1 MTSLTQRLL
10 AQKITRDRFKFPCSR
25 EQAID
30 LLTAAYRAEVAFRHG
45 TFVDDE
51 RTSAHI
57 AALADFLTSDTSKFG
72 VMLCGSYGNGKT
84 TLMHALR
91 TATNT
96 LDRCGEFGKHTG
108 LRMEDAREIARL
120 YTARDNQGYLSL
132 KQHERIIIEDM
143 GKEPLEQMN
152 YGTVISPIV
161 ELLEYRYNEQLFT
174 AITTNL
180 TPKEIRAKY
189 GNRIADRF
197 NEMMLVITYEDG
209 SYRTSR

>member
-1 MTSLTQRLL
+1 M
-10 AQKITRDRFKFPCSR
+10 
-25 EQAID
+25 
-30 LLTAAYRAEVAFRHG
+30 AEVAFRRG

-51 RTSAHI
+51 RTSGHI
-57 AALADFLTSDTSKFG
+57 ALLADFLTSDTSRFG

-91 TATNT
+91 TATNA
-96 LDRCGEFGKHTG
+96 LDRSGEFGKPTG

-120 YTARDNQGYLSL
+120 YTARDPQGYLSL

-143 GKEPLEQMN
+143 GKEPVEQKN
-152 YGTVISPIV
+152 FGTVISPIV

-180 TPKEIRAKY
+180 TPKEIRSKY

-209 SYRTSR
+209 SYRTTPQTTRHN